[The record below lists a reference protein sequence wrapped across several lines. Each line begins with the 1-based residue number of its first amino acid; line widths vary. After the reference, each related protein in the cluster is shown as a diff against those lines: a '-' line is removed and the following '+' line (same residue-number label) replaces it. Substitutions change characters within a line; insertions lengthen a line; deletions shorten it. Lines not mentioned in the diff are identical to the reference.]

1 MEFYAI
7 SLSKEP
13 DDTELLQQ
21 TPENRVFESKVEALT
36 QMKKWKTCQPRLSRK
51 FETYEEALRCAET
64 INNED
69 LNVPQVNNAPS
80 EGCPFKGLTP
90 QELKQI
96 KEAIQSNN
104 EDQLRQLVA
113 TNPRYILLNLIK
125 TIF

>member
-13 DDTELLQQ
+13 DDAELLQQ
-21 TPENRVFESKVEALT
+21 TPENRVFESKVEALI

-51 FETYEEALRCAET
+51 FETYEEALKCAET

-69 LNVPQVNNAPS
+69 LNVPQVNNGPG

-113 TNPRYILLNLIK
+113 TNPRYILLHLRA
-125 TIF
+125 